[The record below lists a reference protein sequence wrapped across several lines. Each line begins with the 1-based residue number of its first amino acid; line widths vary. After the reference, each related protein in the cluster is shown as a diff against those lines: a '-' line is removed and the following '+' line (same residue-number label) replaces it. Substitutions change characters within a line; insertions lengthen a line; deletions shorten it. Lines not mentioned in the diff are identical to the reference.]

1 MRHTLL
7 QAAEAAAK
15 MRSGEI
21 VAYPT
26 EAVFGLG
33 CDPENQL
40 AVERLLSL
48 KTRPVSAGLI
58 LIGASFAQFEHWVGA
73 VSDEQLAMAMEAWPG
88 PVTWLFPKGSRAPAW
103 ITGAHETLAI
113 RVTSHPSCIEL
124 CEAFGGPLVSTSAN
138 PHSASPAR
146 SAGQVEAYFGSFI
159 GGILEGPLGGG
170 ARPSEIRDVR
180 TGKTIREG

>member
-15 MRSGEI
+15 MRSGGI

-33 CDPENQL
+33 CDPENQV
-40 AVERLLSL
+40 AVQQLLSL
-48 KTRPVSAGLI
+48 KSRPVSAGLI
-58 LIGASFAQFEHWVGA
+58 LIGATFKQFEHWVDTVPVA
-73 VSDEQLAMAMEAWPG
+73 QLAAAMDSWPG
-88 PVTWLFPKGSRAPAW
+88 PVTWLFPKGPRAPAW
-103 ITGAHETLAI
+103 ITGAHDTVAI
-113 RVTSHPSCIEL
+113 RVTAHQPCIAL

-146 SAGQVEAYFGSFI
+146 SAGQVEGYFGSFI
-159 GGILEGPLGGG
+159 GGILEGPLGSGE
-170 ARPSEIRDVR
+170 RPSEIRDVR
-180 TGKTIREG
+180 TGKVFREG